1 MQEGAKEPTE
11 FRVPVGEYGS
21 GGYPEHVSF
30 RGTQV
35 REVPVIMEDEEDR
48 GRDRTYTIY
57 STPDD
62 GLRIHEHETVRE
74 GSYARRPGQRA
85 AEIKEVSSR
94 LFTEAELRQERGE
107 ALAEMILDRD

>member
-1 MQEGAKEPTE
+1 MKEGAKGPTE
-11 FRVPVGEYGS
+11 VRVPVGEYGP
-21 GGYPEHVSF
+21 GGYPEYVSF

-35 REVPVIMEDEEDR
+35 REVPVIMEDEENH

-57 STPDD
+57 STPDK
-62 GLRIHEHETVRE
+62 GLRVHEHETVRE
-74 GSYARRPGQRA
+74 GSYTRRPGQRA

-107 ALAEMILDRD
+107 ALAEMVLDRD